1 MERTR
6 KERTRTERTERTRI
20 ERTRTERTRT
30 ERTRMERTRI
40 ERTRTERTRTERT
53 RMERTRTNLYSLYTR
68 ERVLENSEERTRKRG
83 LQREVGGTMG
93 ILLQHSLSG
102 RGGHHTLRF
111 EPAPPALRFRRRGA
125 PASASGV
132 VAGGCRS
139 PAHARIT
146 GLARSRAADPRRAAP
161 APCHGRPPRLGRTRA
176 RSPRR
181 RRPPRGSRPP
191 LSLGTAGMLS
201 P

>member
-1 MERTR
+1 MARTR
-6 KERTRTERTERTRI
+6 KERTRTERT
-20 ERTRTERTRT
+20 
-30 ERTRMERTRI
+30 ERTRI

-146 GLARSRAADPRRAAP
+146 GLARSRAADPAAPHPRRATE
-161 APCHGRPPRLGRTRA
+161 GLLVLGTRA
-176 RSPRR
+176 RALRVAAARR
-181 RRPPRGSRPP
+181 EGAARLSRLERLACSRRDRAARPAR
-191 LSLGTAGMLS
+191 LIK
-201 P
+201 